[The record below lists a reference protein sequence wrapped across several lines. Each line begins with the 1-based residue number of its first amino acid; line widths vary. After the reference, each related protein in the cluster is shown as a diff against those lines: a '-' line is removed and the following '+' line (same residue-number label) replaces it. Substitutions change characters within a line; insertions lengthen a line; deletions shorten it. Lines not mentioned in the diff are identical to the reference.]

1 MSSIATDKGILHY
14 EVTGR
19 GKPVIFLHGWLGS
32 WRLWEKTMLNL
43 SGEFRTYAL
52 DFWGFGE
59 SDRKLDSYEVLDFV
73 NLILQFM
80 DQMGIE
86 KAPLI
91 GHSMGGTVS
100 LLFGLAY
107 PNRVSKIA
115 IIGSPINGASL
126 AFPLKIA
133 GKKLFAAIL
142 FSNMYFFRKIM
153 RFVAPSLSND
163 SDFSN
168 MMDNDI
174 TNTNINSFLI
184 SISSLRR
191 TDITNQIGDLE
202 MPLLGMYGKNDNIVS
217 PKQLDLIK
225 AKIPNANV
233 EYFLSSGHFIMLDE
247 PIAFSNSVM
256 NFLNK

>member
-1 MSSIATDKGILHY
+1 MSSITTDKGILHY
-14 EVTGR
+14 EVIGR

-32 WRLWEKTMLNL
+32 WRLWQKTMLNL
-43 SGEFRTYAL
+43 NGEFRTYAL

-59 SDRKLDSYEVLDFV
+59 SDRTLNSYEVQDFV
-73 NLILQFM
+73 DLVLQFM

-107 PNRVSKIA
+107 PHRVSKIA
-115 IIGSPINGASL
+115 IIGSPINGSSL

-133 GKKLFAAIL
+133 GRKFFASLL
-142 FSNMYFFRKIM
+142 FSNISIFRKIM
-153 RFVAPSLSND
+153 KLVAPILSND
-163 SDFSN
+163 SDFSK

-174 TNTNINSFLI
+174 TNTNLNSFLI
-184 SISSLRR
+184 SISSLRK
-191 TDITNQIGDLE
+191 TNLTNQICDLN

-217 PKQLDLIK
+217 PNQLNLLRE
-225 AKIPNANV
+225 KIPGAIG
-233 EYFLSSGHFIMLDE
+233 EFFHSSGHFIMLDE
-247 PIAFSNSVM
+247 PIAFSNSIK
-256 NFLNK
+256 NFINN

>member
-14 EVTGR
+14 EVIGR

-43 SGEFRTYAL
+43 GGEFRTYAL

-59 SDRKLDSYEVLDFV
+59 SDRKLNSYEVLDFV
-73 NLILQFM
+73 HLILQFM

-100 LLFGLAY
+100 LLFALAY

-115 IIGSPINGASL
+115 IIGSPINGSSL
-126 AFPLKIA
+126 AIPLKIA
-133 GKKLFAAIL
+133 GIRLFASIL
-142 FSNMYFFRKIM
+142 FSNIHFFRKIM
-153 RFVAPSLSND
+153 RLVAPTLSND

-174 TNTNINSFLI
+174 TNTNLNSFLI
-184 SISSLRR
+184 SISSLRK
-191 TDITNQIGDLE
+191 TDLTNQLVKLKV
-202 MPLLGMYGKNDNIVS
+202 PLLGMYGKNDNIVS

-225 AKIPNANV
+225 AKIPNANIA
-233 EYFLSSGHFIMLDE
+233 YFISSGHFIMLDE
-247 PIAFSNSVM
+247 PIAFSNTVI
-256 NFLNK
+256 NFLNN